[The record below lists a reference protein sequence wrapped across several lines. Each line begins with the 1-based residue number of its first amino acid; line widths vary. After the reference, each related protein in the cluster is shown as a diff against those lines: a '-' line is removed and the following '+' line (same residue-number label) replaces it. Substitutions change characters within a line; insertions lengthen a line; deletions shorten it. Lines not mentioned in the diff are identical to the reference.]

1 MKVHELLKKIDLK
14 EFSKRLPELYPDDEE
29 MVMGYVYA
37 LDRCKNL
44 VPDKTKEDF
53 IITLRQEDD
62 GWVEVLGKKL
72 NDPETYALTLTPEEE
87 MVWMEVDPDLKYPE
101 LDIAV
106 HIMYEICFH
115 GFEGHEKGDALSEVT
130 KALEAAMNADSDQF
144 ITLGNVKMHR
154 SAVDALDMEEDELR
168 EFTEEFEKKVKE
180 NPDDPPGNQIL
191 S

>member
-1 MKVHELLKKIDLK
+1 MKVQELLKKIDLK
-14 EFSKRLPELYPDDEE
+14 EFKQRLIELYPDDKEIAD
-29 MVMGYVYA
+29 GYIYA

-53 IITLRQEDD
+53 TITLRQEDD
-62 GWVEVLGKKL
+62 GWIEVLGKKL
-72 NDPETYALTLTPEEE
+72 DDPQTYALTLTPEEE

-115 GFEGHEKGDALSEVT
+115 GFQGTEKAGALADVT
-130 KALEAAMNADSDQF
+130 KALEAMQNMDDDQF
-144 ITLGNVKMHR
+144 VTLGNVKMHR
-154 SAVDALDMEEDELR
+154 DVIDVLDIEEDELR
-168 EFTEEFEKKVKE
+168 EFAEEFEKKVKE

-191 S
+191 G